1 MKGKFK
7 LSTQISLLFTIVIIA
22 IVGTL
27 SVLDY
32 NSSKQNMRHL
42 QTNLTLNN
50 LEHGISVAKNYFEKA
65 YGNVA
70 VTNET
75 LVSEDGTALADQT
88 EFVDLVNE
96 DLGYVATV
104 FVKKGNDFE
113 RITTNVIDEN
123 GKRATGTML
132 GQTSAAYESMI
143 AGKDFKG
150 EVNILD
156 KPYMAYYSPIKSSQ
170 GNVIGILFI
179 GMSQSE
185 SDLQI
190 EDFLDEKMKNSTI
203 LAVISLL
210 ISVLLTQV
218 IARTV
223 TSPIKVIIKH
233 IGEVADY
240 NLQNN
245 IQEKYTI
252 RDDEIGDL
260 ARIVQ
265 KIEENLRSLI
275 TSIGSTSE
283 LVAAS
288 SEELTAT
295 SQQAADAANEVS
307 KAIDMIAKG
316 ATEQADST
324 SGGAQQLIQLGE
336 LIVAEKQEVGV
347 LSQSSSKVNDLV
359 KEGLEV
365 VGSLSKKTQE
375 TATASTQV
383 YQSILKTDESSI
395 RISQASGLISEIAE
409 QTNLLALNASIEA
422 ARAGEQGRGFSVV
435 ADEIRKLA
443 EQSALSIQTIDEM
456 VQNLQ
461 KDSKDAVDVMKKVR
475 QIITEQSAQVDLTE
489 GKYVEISTAIQ
500 LSAQAVTSIET
511 TSRLM
516 EQKKNQVLETI
527 QSLSSVAQENAAG
540 TEEASAYIEEQTS
553 SMEDIAKSSEDLS
566 EMAQEMNELIS
577 KFKM

>member
-50 LEHGISVAKNYFEKA
+50 LEHGINVAKNYFEEA
-65 YGNVA
+65 YGNVT

-75 LVSEDGTALADQT
+75 LVSEDGKALADQT

-96 DLGYVATV
+96 DLGFVATV
-104 FVKKGNDFE
+104 FIKKGNDFE
-113 RITTNVIDEN
+113 RITTNVIAEN

-170 GNVIGILFI
+170 GDVIGILFI
-179 GMSQSE
+179 AMSQSE

-190 EDFLDEKMKNSTI
+190 ENFLDEKMKNSTI

-210 ISVLLTQV
+210 ISVLLTQI
-218 IARTV
+218 IARTI

-240 NLQNN
+240 NLKNN
-245 IQEKYTI
+245 IQEKYTV
-252 RDDEIGDL
+252 REDEVGDL

-283 LVAAS
+283 QVAAS

-295 SQQAADAANEVS
+295 SQQAAEAASEVA

-316 ATEQADST
+316 ATEQAEST

-336 LIVAEKQEVGV
+336 LIEAEKQEVGV

-359 KEGLEV
+359 NEGLEV
-365 VGSLSKKTQE
+365 VGSLSKKTHE

-395 RISQASGLISEIAE
+395 RISQASGLISEIAQ

-456 VQNLQ
+456 VKNLQ

-475 QIITEQSAQVDLTE
+475 QILDEQSAQVDLTE

-516 EQKKNQVLETI
+516 EQKKNQVLDTI

>member
-1 MKGKFK
+1 MRGKFK
-7 LSTQISLLFTIVIIA
+7 LSTQISLLFSIVIIA

-42 QTNLTLNN
+42 QTNLTLSN
-50 LEHGISVAKNYFEKA
+50 LEHGISVAKNYFDEA
-65 YGNVA
+65 YGKVA
-70 VTNET
+70 LVDNS
-75 LVSEDGTALADQT
+75 LVSEDGKSLSDETKY
-88 EFVDLVNE
+88 VDLVKE
-96 DLGYVATV
+96 DLGFVATI

-113 RITTNVIDEN
+113 RIATNIKGEN
-123 GKRATGTML
+123 GERAVGTLL
-132 GQTSAAYESMI
+132 GQSSLAYETIM
-143 AGKDFKG
+143 AGQDYKG
-150 EVNILD
+150 EVNILN

-170 GNVIGILFI
+170 DEVIGIIFV

-185 SDLQI
+185 SDMQI
-190 EDFLDEKMKNSTI
+190 EDFLDEKLKNSLI
-203 LAVISLL
+203 LAAIALL
-210 ISVLLTQV
+210 ISIALTQI
-218 IARTV
+218 IARTI

-245 IQEKYTI
+245 IAEKYVV
-252 RDDEIGDL
+252 REDEVGDL

-275 TSIGSTSE
+275 TSVGSTSE

-295 SQQAADAANEVS
+295 SQQAADSAFEVA

-316 ATEQADST
+316 ASEQAEST
-324 SGGAQQLIQLGE
+324 SEGVQQLMQLGE
-336 LIVAEKQEVGV
+336 LIEAEKRQVNV
-347 LSQSSSKVNDLV
+347 LSESSLKVNVLAV
-359 KEGLEV
+359 EGLEV
-365 VGSLSKKTQE
+365 IGSLSKKTHE

-383 YQSILKTDESSI
+383 YQSILKTDESSK
-395 RISQASGLISEIAE
+395 RISEASGLISDIAQ

-461 KDSKDAVDVMKKVR
+461 KDSKEAVEVMKKVR
-475 QIITEQSAQVDLTE
+475 QILDEQSAQVDLTE
-489 GKYVEISTAIQ
+489 GKYIEISNAIKV
-500 LSAQAVTSIET
+500 SSKAVDSIEG
-511 TSRLM
+511 TSNLM
-516 EQKKNQVLETI
+516 EQKKNQVLDNVQT
-527 QSLSSVAQENAAG
+527 LSSVAQENASG
-540 TEEASAYIEEQTS
+540 TEEASAYIQKQTS

-566 EMAQEMNELIS
+566 EMAQEMNALIS